1 MTGKDQQRATMK
13 TIVVIAVDHEAIPT
27 DQIETDIP
35 GMFPSVTL
43 LLLMQNGEW
52 DVLSHQ
58 MTIDISTDPRHQSAE
73 YDIVQLSVI
82 GLMCGMKAGTD
93 RITPTSRIL
102 PSIPQMQGT
111 GRKGIMMNRRK
122 TASRIWGAYRQL
134 R

>member
-35 GMFPSVTL
+35 GMFPGVTPL
-43 LLLMQNGEW
+43 LLLQNGNW

-58 MTIDISTDPRHQSAE
+58 MTIDTSTDPRHQRAE
-73 YDIVQLSVI
+73 YDLVQPCMI
-82 GLMCGMKAGTD
+82 GLVYRMRAGTD

-102 PSIPQMQGT
+102 PSIPQTQDT
-111 GRKGIMMNRRK
+111 GSKGIMMNRRK
-122 TASRIWGAYRQL
+122 KSPFTGAYRHIQ
-134 R
+134 